1 VDDEL
6 RKALAAGDAAAY
18 RRVVDQ
24 HGPAMFRVAHR
35 LLGSRHDAEDAVAE
49 VFVAMVRGR
58 ERLAGVMDV
67 KAYLF
72 ASLRH
77 AVGRVIRG
85 RRRHPVTGLDQAQWA
100 ASAAV
105 SAGGSGGGVSG
116 GPAGLEVAE
125 EAGRL
130 WSLVERLPEEQRDV
144 VVMKIQGELTFAE
157 IGEIFGISA
166 NTAASRYR
174 YGLEK
179 LQRMLERC
187 E

>member
-1 VDDEL
+1 LDEL
-6 RKALAAGDAAAY
+6 RKALAAGDASAY
-18 RRVVDQ
+18 RRVVDL

-58 ERLAGVMDV
+58 ERLAGATDV

-77 AVGRVIRG
+77 VVGRVLRG
-85 RRRHPVTGLDQAQWA
+85 RRRQVVTGLDESQLS
-100 ASAAV
+100 ASAASPPV
-105 SAGGSGGGVSG
+105 GSAG
-116 GPAGLEVAE
+116 LDRMEFAE

-130 WSLVERLPEEQRDV
+130 WGLVERLPEEQRDV
-144 VVMKIQGELTFAE
+144 VVMKIQGELTFQE
-157 IGEIFGISA
+157 IGEVFGISA

-179 LQRMLERC
+179 LQRMAERR